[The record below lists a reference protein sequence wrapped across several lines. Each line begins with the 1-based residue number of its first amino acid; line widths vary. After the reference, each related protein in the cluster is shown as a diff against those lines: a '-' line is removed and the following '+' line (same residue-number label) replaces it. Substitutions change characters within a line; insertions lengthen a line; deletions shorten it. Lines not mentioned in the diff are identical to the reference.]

1 MLAGVGAHH
10 HHRGTTPAD
19 GSRLHRT
26 AALVVVA
33 PLALLTVVALVWL
46 WPPSSAV
53 ERGQGAAP
61 ELTGQVTEVLP
72 ETCPEGTPDDVER
85 CGEVRVELDDGDEVS
100 APLPSGLGAPDVEV
114 GHDVVLIRSET
125 PDGVSYA
132 VVDHQRETGLWL
144 LALAFVLAL
153 VAFGRWRGVT
163 ALLGL
168 AATFGILAVFVVPA
182 ILAGSPPL
190 LVAVVAS
197 SAVVLL
203 VLYLTH
209 GFALTTTMAVLGTLT
224 SLVLTGA
231 LSAVAVSGL
240 HLTGV
245 TDDLSASVGTSQGI
259 DVRGLLLAGIII
271 GSLGVL
277 DDVTV
282 SQAATV
288 AELSRADPSARFRGL
303 FHAGS
308 RVGRAHVASVVN
320 TIVLAYAGASLPLLV
335 LLVADNGSLTAVVPS
350 QVVAQEIVRS
360 VVATIGLVAAVPIT
374 TALTAWALRN
384 REPGR

>member
-1 MLAGVGAHH
+1 
-10 HHRGTTPAD
+10 
-19 GSRLHRT
+19 
-26 AALVVVA
+26 
-33 PLALLTVVALVWL
+33 
-46 WPPSSAV
+46 
-53 ERGQGAAP
+53 
-61 ELTGQVTEVLP
+61 
-72 ETCPEGTPDDVER
+72 
-85 CGEVRVELDDGDEVS
+85 
-100 APLPSGLGAPDVEV
+100 
-114 GHDVVLIRSET
+114 
-125 PDGVSYA
+125 VSYD
-132 VVDHQRETGLWL
+132 VVDHQREVGLWVL
-144 LALAFVLAL
+144 GLAFVLAL
-153 VAFGRWRGVT
+153 VAFGRWRGVA
-163 ALLGL
+163 ALAGL
-168 AATFGILAVFVVPA
+168 AATFGILAVFVIPA

-197 SAVVLL
+197 AAVVLV

-209 GFALTTTMAVLGTLT
+209 GFALTTTMAVLGTLA
-224 SLVLTGA
+224 SLVLTGVLA
-231 LSAVAVSGL
+231 AVAVSGL

-288 AELSRADPSARFRGL
+288 AELARADPTSRFRGL
-303 FHAGS
+303 FRAGS

-335 LLVADNGSLTAVVPS
+335 LIVADNGSLTAVVPS

-360 VVATIGLVAAVPIT
+360 AVATIGLVAAVPIT

-384 REPGR
+384 REPAS

>member
-1 MLAGVGAHH
+1 MGAHH
-10 HHRGTTPAD
+10 HRRAPAD
-19 GSRLHRT
+19 GSRLHLT
-26 AALVVVA
+26 AVLTVVA

-53 ERGQGAAP
+53 ERAEGAAQ

-72 ETCPEGTPDDVER
+72 EPCPEGTPDDVER
-85 CGEVRVELDDGDEVS
+85 CGEVRVELDEGDEVT
-100 APLPSGLGAPDVEV
+100 APLPGGLGAPEVEV

-125 PDGVSYA
+125 PDGVSYD
-132 VVDHQRETGLWL
+132 VVDHQREVGLWL
-144 LALAFVLAL
+144 LGLAFVLAL
-153 VAFGRWRGVT
+153 VAFGRWRGVA
-163 ALLGL
+163 ALAGL
-168 AATFGILAVFVVPA
+168 AATFGILAVFVIPA

-197 SAVVLL
+197 AAVVLV

-209 GFALTTTMAVLGTLT
+209 GFALTTTMAVLGTLA
-224 SLVLTGA
+224 SLVLTGVLA
-231 LSAVAVSGL
+231 AVAVSGL

-271 GSLGVL
+271 GSLG
-277 DDVTV
+277 
-282 SQAATV
+282 
-288 AELSRADPSARFRGL
+288 ADPTSRFRGL
-303 FHAGS
+303 FRAGS

-335 LLVADNGSLTAVVPS
+335 LIVADNGSLTAVVPS

-360 VVATIGLVAAVPIT
+360 AVATIGLVAAVPIT

-384 REPGR
+384 REPAG

>member
-1 MLAGVGAHH
+1 MGAHH
-10 HHRGTTPAD
+10 HRRAPAD
-19 GSRLHRT
+19 GSRLHLT
-26 AALVVVA
+26 AVLTVVA

-53 ERGQGAAP
+53 ERAEGAAQ

-72 ETCPEGTPDDVER
+72 EPCPEGTPDDVDR
-85 CGEVRVELDDGDEVS
+85 CGEVRVELDEGDEVT
-100 APLPSGLGAPDVEV
+100 APLPGGLGAPEVEV

-125 PDGVSYA
+125 PDGVSYD
-132 VVDHQRETGLWL
+132 VVDHQREVGLWL
-144 LALAFVLAL
+144 LGLAFVLAL

-197 SAVVLL
+197 AAVVLV

-209 GFALTTTMAVLGTLT
+209 GLALTTTMAVLGTLT
-224 SLVLTGA
+224 SLALTGV

-245 TDDLSASVGTSQGI
+245 TDDLSASVGTSHGI

-288 AELSRADPSARFRGL
+288 AELARADPSSGFRGL
-303 FHAGS
+303 FRAGS

-335 LLVADNGSLTAVVPS
+335 LIVADNGSLTAVVPS

-360 VVATIGLVAAVPIT
+360 AVATIGLVAAVPIT

-384 REPGR
+384 REPAG

>member
-1 MLAGVGAHH
+1 MGAHH
-10 HHRGTTPAD
+10 HRRASAD
-19 GSRLHRT
+19 GSRLHLT
-26 AALVVVA
+26 AVLTVVA

-53 ERGQGAAP
+53 ERPEGAAP

-72 ETCPEGTPDDVER
+72 EPCPEGTPDDVER
-85 CGEVRVELDDGDEVS
+85 CGEVQVELDDGDEVT
-100 APLPSGLGAPDVEV
+100 APLPGGLGAPDVEV
-114 GHDVVLIRSET
+114 GHDVVLISSET

-132 VVDHQRETGLWL
+132 VVDHQREVGLWL
-144 LALAFVLAL
+144 LGLAFVLAL
-153 VAFGRWRGVT
+153 VAFGRWRGVA
-163 ALLGL
+163 ALAGL
-168 AATFGILAVFVVPA
+168 AATFGILAVFVIPA

-197 SAVVLL
+197 AAVVLV

-209 GFALTTTMAVLGTLT
+209 GFALTTTMAVLGTLA
-224 SLVLTGA
+224 SLVLTGVLA
-231 LSAVAVSGL
+231 AVAVSGL

-288 AELSRADPSARFRGL
+288 AEISRADPASRFRGL
-303 FHAGS
+303 FRAGS

-335 LLVADNGSLTAVVPS
+335 LMAADNGSLTAVVPS

-360 VVATIGLVAAVPIT
+360 AVATIGLVAAVPIT

-384 REPGR
+384 REPAG